1 MKEKTLWIT
10 RTAVCAALLV
20 VLQAVTASWGN
31 TLITGSVVNLLL
43 IVSVM
48 TCGLS
53 SGSCVAV
60 LSPVLAKLIGIG
72 PFWSLI
78 PFIVAGNLSLVLIW
92 HCAGNRQGRHPAA
105 GKVAALI
112 AAAVAKFLVL
122 YVGIV
127 RIAVPIILR
136 LSEPQ
141 ATVVS
146 NLFSFPQLI
155 TALAGGA
162 AALCL
167 LPLLQKAIA
176 GGGREN

>member
-1 MKEKTLWIT
+1 MKKKTLWIT

-92 HCAGNRQGRHPAA
+92 HFVGNRRGRHPAA
-105 GKVAALI
+105 AKAVALI

-127 RIAVPIILR
+127 RFAVPVILD

-141 ATVVS
+141 VTVVS
-146 NLFSFPQLI
+146 NLFSFPQLL
-155 TALAGGA
+155 TALAGGI
-162 AALCL
+162 AALCM

-176 GGGREN
+176 GGRQDN

>member
-92 HCAGNRQGRHPAA
+92 HFVGSRQVRHPAA
-105 GKVAALI
+105 GKVVVLI

-146 NLFSFPQLI
+146 NLFSLPQLI

-176 GGGREN
+176 GGRREN